1 MFYNGVIIDLD
12 NTIYSYDK
20 CHSSALDNVITF
32 ILENTYFTKEDT
44 KFTKEDIKKIYEN
57 ISKNI
62 KYELK
67 NTASSHNKSIYFKQL
82 LERLNLTYSLLS
94 KMTDIYWDTF
104 YKNMECFEG
113 VREFIIWNKKIGKK
127 IGVLTDYETEFQII
141 KLEKLELL
149 EYIDVIITSE
159 EVGIEK
165 PSIHMFQ
172 TILRKM
178 NLLTSEVIMIG
189 DSYEK
194 DIQGAI
200 NMDILSYWF
209 NISSSDQYCN
219 KNKYIEFNNF
229 LSLNTEF
236 NQIYNELI
244 KLKTISKYCG
254 ERFDLVQAGGGN
266 SSVKINDLMFIKAS
280 GYHLTQISSKGG
292 YVTINNKK
300 LKKDIIENKSKSI
313 IHYNVI
319 GSLRASIETYMHS
332 ILKKYTIHLHPIQ
345 INKILVCRD
354 SKTIIKKLVPNSLII
369 DYFTPGINV
378 CNEILKLYNNE
389 EIIFLINHGII
400 ITSDDYDSILLKL
413 EELLNI
419 FEINQNLDFN
429 NYKLTNKISNIISN
443 NINKNDANN
452 IENISYLCED
462 KIINNYLLNKKEL
475 FTEAITFPDAL
486 IYCGLKILFIVSLEE
501 IKNYLYKYNEPPKV
515 IVYNELIYII
525 NISIQKC
532 KETEDV
538 LKSNLMILDTDNEKT
553 YLTNEEICYLNNW
566 DLEKYRK
573 ML

>member
-1 MFYNGVIIDLD
+1 MFYNGIIFDLD

-20 CHSSALDNVITF
+20 CHSSSLNNVITF
-32 ILENTYFTKEDT
+32 ILEDT
-44 KFTKEDIKKIYEN
+44 NFTKEDIKILYEN

-82 LERLNLTYSLLS
+82 LESLNLSYSLLS
-94 KMTDIYWDTF
+94 KMNDIYWNTF

-113 VREFIIWNKKIGKK
+113 VREFIMWNKKIGKK

-178 NLLTSEVIMIG
+178 NLLASEVIMIG

-200 NMDILSYWF
+200 NIDILSYF
-209 NISSSDQYCN
+209 YNITSCDHYCN
-219 KNKYIEFNNF
+219 KEKYIEFSNF
-229 LSLNTEF
+229 VSLHKQF
-236 NQIYNELI
+236 NKIYNELI
-244 KLKTISKYCG
+244 QLKTISKYCG

-266 SSVKINDLMFIKAS
+266 SSVKMDDLMFIKAS
-280 GYHLTQISSKGG
+280 GFHLTQISSKGG
-292 YVTINNKK
+292 YVTINNKN
-300 LKKDIIENKSKSI
+300 LKEDIVKNKPKSI
-313 IHYNVI
+313 INYNVI
-319 GSLRASIETYMHS
+319 GNLRASIETYMHS

-345 INKILVCRD
+345 INKILI
-354 SKTIIKKLVPNSLII
+354 SKDCKDIIRKLVPNSLII

-400 ITSDDYDSILLKL
+400 ITSNDYNTILIKL
-413 EELLNI
+413 EELLII
-419 FEINQNLDFN
+419 FEKKQNLDFN
-429 NYKLTNKISNIISN
+429 KYKLTNNISEI
-443 NINKNDANN
+443 INKDINNN
-452 IENISYLCED
+452 IEIISYFCED
-462 KIINNYLLNKKEL
+462 NIINKFLLDKKEL
-475 FTEAITFPDAL
+475 FEEAITFPDAL
-486 IYCGLKILFIVSLEE
+486 IYCGIKILFIDSLEE
-501 IKNYLYKYNEPPKV
+501 IKKYLCKYNEPPKV
-515 IVYNELIYII
+515 IVCNELIYII

-538 LKSNLMILDTDNEKT
+538 LKSNLMILHTDNEKI
-553 YLTNEEICYLNNW
+553 YLTNDEICYLNNW